1 MARERNMLMK
11 LSEARIDK
19 LSEEIVDVLAEQDD
33 LRLQADD
40 VKLRHAIRDEM
51 IDELTVEE
59 RLDVEVRKLLEQYR
73 SDITMGRM
81 NYDELFRRVKQRLI
95 NERRIV

>member
-1 MARERNMLMK
+1 MK

-33 LRLQADD
+33 VRLQADD

-59 RLDVEVRKLLEQYR
+59 RLDAEVRKMLEQYR

-95 NERRIV
+95 SERRIVL

>member
-1 MARERNMLMK
+1 MK
-11 LSEARIDK
+11 LSDPRIDK
-19 LSEEIVDVLAEQDD
+19 LSEQIVDLLAEQDD
-33 LRLQADD
+33 VRLQADD
-40 VKLRHAIRDEM
+40 VKLRHAIRDEV

-59 RLDVEVRKLLEQYR
+59 RLDAEVRKMLEQHR

-95 NERRIV
+95 NERRIIL

>member
-1 MARERNMLMK
+1 MK
-11 LSEARIDK
+11 LSDQRIDK

-33 LRLQADD
+33 VRLQADD

-59 RLDVEVRKLLEQYR
+59 RLDAEVRKLLEQYR

-95 NERRIV
+95 NERRIVL

>member
-1 MARERNMLMK
+1 MK
-11 LSEARIDK
+11 LSDPRIDK
-19 LSEEIVDVLAEQDD
+19 LSEEIVDMLAEQDD
-33 LRLQADD
+33 VRLQADD

-59 RLDVEVRKLLEQYR
+59 RLDAEVRKMLEQHR

-95 NERRIV
+95 NERRIIL

>member
-1 MARERNMLMK
+1 MK
-11 LSEARIDK
+11 LSDPRIDK
-19 LSEEIVDVLAEQDD
+19 LSEEIVDMLAEQDD
-33 LRLQADD
+33 VRLQADD
-40 VKLRHAIRDEM
+40 VKLRHAIRDEV

-59 RLDVEVRKLLEQYR
+59 RLDAEVRKLLEQHR

-95 NERRIV
+95 SERRIIL